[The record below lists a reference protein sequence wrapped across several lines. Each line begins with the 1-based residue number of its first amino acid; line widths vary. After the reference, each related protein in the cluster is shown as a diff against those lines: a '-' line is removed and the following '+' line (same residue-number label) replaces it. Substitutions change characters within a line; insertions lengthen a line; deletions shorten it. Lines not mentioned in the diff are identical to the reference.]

1 MSPEPLGPVT
11 SGPRLSLHRMA
22 TPTGLATDLPQ
33 GLTPWTGLSGAGLG
47 EGWGGGGR
55 VGWGWGGS
63 TSSQQQ
69 GLAWGREAGH
79 SEIVLL
85 FPVLSGRPFSSVGA
99 FF

>member
-1 MSPEPLGPVT
+1 MSPELLGPVT
-11 SGPRLSLHRMA
+11 PCPRLSPHRMA
-22 TPTGLATDLPQ
+22 TPTGLATDLPR
-33 GLTPWTGLSGAGLG
+33 GLTPWTGLAGVG
-47 EGWGGGGR
+47 EGWGGGGK

-63 TSSQQQ
+63 TSSQQ

-85 FPVLSGRPFSSVGA
+85 FPVLSGRPFSSVGV